1 MILFKLVIKGW
12 RYVFKY
18 DDAFVT
24 CFANW
29 LPLLLNAVVMCLQR
43 QSIGQLD
50 STQQQKLASGDSFK
64 SAGHAPTARNY
75 LGMDDSDEERE
86 NQSPGDGMDF
96 TRMGRRS
103 LYPQVSAFT
112 VFALC
117 LGQQEKLTN
126 YMDFDRYFVRCCP
139 DLNFCYTENR

>member
-24 CFANW
+24 CFANL

-112 VFALC
+112 VFAL
-117 LGQQEKLTN
+117 
-126 YMDFDRYFVRCCP
+126 
-139 DLNFCYTENR
+139 